1 MEPLLMVAIVL
12 GVVIVG
18 LGMVIMIRGKGRD

>member
-18 LGMVIMIRGKGRD
+18 LGMVIIIRGKGRD

>member
-12 GVVIVG
+12 GVVIVC
-18 LGMVIMIRGKGRD
+18 LGMVIMIRGKRRD

>member
-12 GVVIVG
+12 GVVIAG